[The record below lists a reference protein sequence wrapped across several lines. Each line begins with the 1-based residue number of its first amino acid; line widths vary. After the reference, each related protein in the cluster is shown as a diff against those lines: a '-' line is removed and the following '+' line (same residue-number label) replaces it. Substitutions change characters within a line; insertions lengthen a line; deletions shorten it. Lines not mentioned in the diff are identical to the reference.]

1 MMIIAIVAPTFIAG
15 AIVGA
20 IALICASIN
29 REDNYKSLMLSPPTR
44 AAATTRR
51 VVGWHGT
58 GIVPVN
64 TLHRMPQTAAAR
76 PSR

>member
-1 MMIIAIVAPTFIAG
+1 MMVIAIAAPTFIAG

-29 REDNYKSLMLSPPTR
+29 REDSYKSLMLSPPTR

-51 VVGWHGT
+51 IVGWHGAT
-58 GIVPVN
+58 PQN
-64 TLHRMPQTAAAR
+64 TIPLHRMAQPTAAR
-76 PSR
+76 FSR